1 MSVPPEVISVARM
14 GRPVAHE
21 AISLIRI
28 RKWALHE
35 MFFLTRIYRSVSP
48 EVISLVR
55 IRRPAIRTLIF
66 LSSF

>member
-14 GRPVAHE
+14 GSPVAHE

-35 MFFLTRIYRSVSP
+35 MFFLTSICRSVPP
-48 EVISLVR
+48 EVIFLARKGRLV
-55 IRRPAIRTLIF
+55 IRTLIS